1 VRVLLLLLLCACASP
16 EVKELS
22 PVLASSAPASVGAAL
37 SIPSATTASAPAS
50 LPASAATKGTIIIAR
65 LVDGER
71 PIVACGIIAYIG
83 VYVYEI
89 ESVETG
95 EALSGRLVVDVL
107 CPDFLLGKVKFK
119 VGERHRIIL
128 DTAKKTYAGA
138 TPPKPPQSGL
148 PRFSQQ
154 GITPA
159 AP

>member
-1 VRVLLLLLLCACASP
+1 MRVCLLLVLFACSSS
-16 EVKELS
+16 EVQPSLS
-22 PVLASSAPASVGAAL
+22 PVSPPTTALTGAAL
-37 SIPSATTASAPAS
+37 SVPSTIAASAPAS
-50 LPASAATKGTIIIAR
+50 LPASAATKGTTIVAR

-71 PIVACGIIAYIG
+71 PIIACGIIAYIG

-119 VGERHRIIL
+119 VGERHRIVL
-128 DTAKKTYAGA
+128 DKAKKTYAGA
-138 TPPKPPQSGL
+138 TPMAPPQSGL
-148 PRFSQQ
+148 PRFTFLS
-154 GITPA
+154 ITNA